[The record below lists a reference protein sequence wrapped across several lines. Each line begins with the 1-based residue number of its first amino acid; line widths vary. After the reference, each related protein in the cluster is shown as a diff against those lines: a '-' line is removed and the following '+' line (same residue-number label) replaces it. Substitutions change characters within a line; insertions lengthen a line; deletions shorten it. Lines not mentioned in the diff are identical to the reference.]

1 MAQYE
6 GDRLDLE
13 LERIDELDVRIVA
26 GEVTVTARSGEEG
39 GVRLEVEVLRGPPIE
54 VDVHHGRLVVEHQ
67 PVKTWSSLLSGSLN
81 VEANVSVLVPEG
93 TDTRIRTVS
102 GDVFVA
108 GVRSS
113 TSVSTVSGLIT
124 ATGLDGEVGLRSVS
138 GDLDVQ
144 GVGGTV
150 RTNAVSGDLTIS
162 GGDPV
167 ELTARAVSGDITLD
181 FDAVPDVDCTTVSG
195 DVAVRLPSDAALEV
209 DAVTVSGRLES
220 SYPDALDA
228 GKRRL
233 RGSIGGGGKRRLTV
247 RTTSG
252 DMILLRRAAVDASR

>member
-1 MAQYE
+1 MAHYE

-13 LERIDELDVRIVA
+13 LEDVDELDVRIVA
-26 GEVTVTARSGEEG
+26 GEVTVTARAGET
-39 GVRLEVEVLRGPPIE
+39 GVRLEVEVLRGPPVE
-54 VDVHHGRLVVEHQ
+54 VDLVGGRLLVEHQ
-67 PVKTWSSLLSGSLN
+67 PMKTWSSLLSGT
-81 VEANVSVLVPEG
+81 VRAEANVSVLVPEG
-93 TDTRIRTVS
+93 TDTKVRTVS
-102 GDVFVA
+102 GDVFV
-108 GVRSS
+108 GGIRSS
-113 TSVSTVSGLIT
+113 TSVSTVSGTVT
-124 ATGLDGEVGLRSVS
+124 ATGLEGDVGLRSVS

-150 RTNAVSGDLTIS
+150 RTNVVSGDLTIR

-181 FDAVPDVDCTTVSG
+181 LDAVPDADCTTVSG

-233 RGSIGGGGKRRLTV
+233 RGSIGGGGGRRLTV

-252 DMILLRRAAVDASR
+252 DLMLLRRAAVDA